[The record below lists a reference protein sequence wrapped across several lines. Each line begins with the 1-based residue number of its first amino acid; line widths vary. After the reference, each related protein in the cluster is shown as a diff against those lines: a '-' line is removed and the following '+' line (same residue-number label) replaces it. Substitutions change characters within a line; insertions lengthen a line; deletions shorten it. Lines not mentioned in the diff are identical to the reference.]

1 MLLTSRV
8 LGAVSP
14 KPAGVLSLQQGSG
27 AGRSGG
33 GCPVAPTDFCTG
45 AASPVLVPPSPVL
58 VPPSMLHVLA
68 AQIFKVV
75 VGREGRNFTE
85 VYKNQKETWHITAGG
100 GLEREEDH
108 VRVVMQK
115 GS

>member
-1 MLLTSRV
+1 
-8 LGAVSP
+8 
-14 KPAGVLSLQQGSG
+14 
-27 AGRSGG
+27 
-33 GCPVAPTDFCTG
+33 
-45 AASPVLVPPSPVL
+45 
-58 VPPSMLHVLA
+58 MLHVLA

-100 GLEREEDH
+100 GLEQEEDH